1 MVHAFKLIQL
11 ILLICQSLF
20 HAENANLEEEHINIY
35 IGHITLDN
43 ILRDGLYNF
52 ESRLFIISKIQSQ
65 NNVVKLPLN
74 MCF

>member
-11 ILLICQSLF
+11 ILLICQLLF

-52 ESRLFIISKIQSQ
+52 ESRLT
-65 NNVVKLPLN
+65 LL
-74 MCF
+74 